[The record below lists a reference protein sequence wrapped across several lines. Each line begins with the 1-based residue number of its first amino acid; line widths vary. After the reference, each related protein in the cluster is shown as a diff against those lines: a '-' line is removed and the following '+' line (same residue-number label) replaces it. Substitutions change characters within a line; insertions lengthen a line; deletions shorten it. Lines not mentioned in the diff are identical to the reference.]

1 MDTGKSS
8 IISKDTYKTL
18 VPLPSSFYRA
28 PTQEVARGLLGQLL
42 VRNFGAGVE
51 QAKGGDILAARIVE
65 VEAYTQEDPACHAF
79 NGPTKRCQVM
89 FGPPGYAY
97 VYFIYG
103 MYHCL
108 NVVTEDEGRGCAVL
122 IRGLVAPFTNKSKK
136 SDKSLLGPG
145 KICRNWGIDL
155 SHNGLPLFEKSSPVC
170 ILRQEAALNENVRV
184 TPRIGISKGVDLE
197 WRYVLDLPK

>member
-1 MDTGKSS
+1 MDTGKSL

-18 VPLPSSFYRA
+18 RPLPSSFYRA

-42 VRNFGAGVE
+42 VRNLGESAE
-51 QAKGGDILAARIVE
+51 SENEKNILAARIVE

-122 IRGLVAPFTNKSKK
+122 IRGLVAPTANKSKK

-145 KICRNWGIDL
+145 KICRNWDINL

-170 ILRQEAALNENVRV
+170 ILQQEAALDENVRA

>member
-8 IISKDTYKTL
+8 IISKDTYKSL
-18 VPLPSSFYRA
+18 RPLPSSFYRA

-42 VRNFGAGVE
+42 VRKLGEGENS
-51 QAKGGDILAARIVE
+51 QILAAPIVE

-122 IRGLVAPFTNKSKK
+122 IRGLAAPPKVTGKNSA
-136 SDKSLLGPG
+136 KSLLGPG
-145 KICRNWGIDL
+145 KICRNWDINL

-170 ILRQEAALNENVRV
+170 ILQAEERDRAIKEENVRA

-197 WRYVLDLPK
+197 WRFLLDLPK